1 MTTLK
6 SLVWTPSSDEFI
18 SQRKW
23 IIDESRAVG
32 IDMLSKLAQEAA
44 KARASGY
51 QVYSGYKVGAALLDH
66 SGVITLGANIE
77 IASYSET
84 GHAEEAAAKNA
95 VLGGAIKRSGR
106 KFIRAIAIS
115 HEGNTGPCGR
125 CRQILTE
132 FCDNALVVVA
142 NPKGVIRRITSME
155 VLLPYAFKPSD
166 LGKK

>member
-1 MTTLK
+1 MTTVED
-6 SLVWTPSSDEFI
+6 LVWTPLPDDNI
-18 SQRKW
+18 RQRKW
-23 IIDESRAVG
+23 ITDKTQAVG
-32 IDMLSKLAQEAA
+32 LDKLNELAVEAMN
-44 KARASGY
+44 ARVTGY

-66 SGVITLGANIE
+66 SGVVTLGANIE

-95 VLGGAIKRSGR
+95 VLGGAIDRNGR

-115 HEGNTGPCGR
+115 HEGDTAPCGR

-142 NPKGVIRRITSME
+142 DTKGVIRRITSME

-166 LGKK
+166 LGKD